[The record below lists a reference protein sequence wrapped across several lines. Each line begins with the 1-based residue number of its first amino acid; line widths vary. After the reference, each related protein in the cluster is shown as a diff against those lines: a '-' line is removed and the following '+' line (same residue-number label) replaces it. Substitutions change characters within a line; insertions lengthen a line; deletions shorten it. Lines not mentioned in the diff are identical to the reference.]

1 MISKEETAVLLK
13 RMAQSR
19 PKKLFHRFDDT
30 NAGIGCVVRYLSNVG
45 RPVSAGEISQFMN
58 VSTAR
63 VAVLLRKMNEK
74 GLIVRSTDPDDARK
88 TMISLSEECIRKVEK
103 HKEYFLGF
111 FSAVIERMGKER
123 FEQFIELSEELRDA
137 FEAEAENVNIDELN
151 KKSL

>member
-1 MISKEETAVLLK
+1 MISREETAALLK

-30 NAGIGCVVRYLSNVG
+30 NAGIGCVVRYLSDAG

-63 VAVLLRKMNEK
+63 VAVLLRKMDEK
-74 GLIVRSTDPDDARK
+74 GLIVRNADPDDARK
-88 TMISLSEECIRKVEK
+88 TMISLSEKCMKNVEE
-103 HKEYFLGF
+103 HKGYFLDF
-111 FSAVIERMGKER
+111 FSSVIERMGRER

-137 FEAEAENVNIDELN
+137 FEAESQNINIPEM
-151 KKSL
+151 KKNNL